1 MLTFVGLGLYDEK
14 DLTVKGLEA
23 IRAAD
28 TVFAEFYTSPLGGKT
43 IEGMKELFE
52 QQIILLDRGDI
63 EEHAEEQILQLAK
76 DQNVVLLSGGDA
88 MIATTHVD
96 LRLRAI
102 DKGIETRVIH
112 APSIS
117 SAVAGISGLQ
127 NYKFGKSV
135 TVSPPYKDVIS
146 EVPYDTIKANKERGL
161 HTLLYLDLSMRIND
175 ALELLEAV
183 AANREKEL
191 LEKSVFVGIA
201 RAGSDKPVVK
211 ADYLEAL
218 KNYDFGELPHV
229 LIVAGELH
237 FLEKEALI
245 KIAGAPEDI

>member
-14 DLTVKGLEA
+14 DITVKGLEA

-43 IEGMKELFE
+43 IEKMEEEYGKR
-52 QQIILLDRGDI
+52 IALLERSDI
-63 EEHAEEQILQLAK
+63 EEHAEEIILKRAK
-76 DQNVVLLSGGDA
+76 HQNVVLLSGGDA

-102 DKGIETRVIH
+102 DMGIETRIIH

-117 SAVAGISGLQ
+117 SAVAGICGLQ
-127 NYKFGKSV
+127 NYKFGKST
-135 TVSPPYKDVIS
+135 TVSPPYREVIS
-146 EVPYDTIKANKERGL
+146 EVPYDTIRANKEGGL
-161 HTLLYLDLSMRIND
+161 HTLLYLDLSMSIND
-175 ALELLEAV
+175 ALRLLDAVEDKRGEELL
-183 AANREKEL
+183 K
-191 LEKSVFVGIA
+191 KSVLVGIA

-211 ADYLEAL
+211 ADYLAAL

-229 LIVAGELH
+229 LVVPGELH
-237 FLEKEALI
+237 FLEQEALM
-245 KIAGAPEDI
+245 KIAQAPAGI